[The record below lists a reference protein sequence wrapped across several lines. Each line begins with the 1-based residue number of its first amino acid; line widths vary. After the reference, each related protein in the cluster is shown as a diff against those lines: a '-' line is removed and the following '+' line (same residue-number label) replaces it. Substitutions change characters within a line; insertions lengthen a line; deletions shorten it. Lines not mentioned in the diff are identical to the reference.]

1 VVALQLTAE
10 AGRLPDLPR
19 LSGRIEKLGYDGLW
33 IGEVNY
39 ADAVV
44 QASVAAGASRALR
57 IAPLFNVFT
66 RSPTNA
72 ALAAAGL
79 AHQAPG
85 RIIVVLGAS
94 SPLLVQRWNGI
105 PYERPFSRVRD
116 YLEFLSA
123 ALSGERV
130 QGEFA
135 TFSSDGFS
143 LADPPASPPQIFV
156 AAAMPRSI
164 QLAARKA
171 DGVVLNWL
179 TADDVGRVNEL
190 SADRTR
196 IWLSMMVCPSPDPAV
211 VDRLLRPLVTDYL
224 AAPAYAGLQRLVG
237 RGRQL
242 APMWELFALGDR
254 AGARRALP
262 QALLEEL
269 VVWGSPEECGR
280 RLGEIEK
287 HTGIHPIATLA
298 LPEGSDAR
306 SALQAMAT
314 SASRTSN

>member
-1 VVALQLTAE
+1 VIALQLTPE
-10 AGRLPDLPR
+10 AGRLPDLPQVC
-19 LSGRIEKLGYDGLW
+19 GRIEQLGYEELW
-33 IGEVNY
+33 VGEVNY
-39 ADAVV
+39 VDAVV
-44 QASVAAGASRALR
+44 QASVAASASRVLR

-79 AHQAPG
+79 AHLAPD
-85 RIIVVLGAS
+85 RIMVVLGAS

-116 YLEFLSA
+116 YLDFLRSA
-123 ALSGERV
+123 LTGERV

-135 TFSSDGFS
+135 TFSSEGFS
-143 LADPPASPPQIFV
+143 LANPPATPPEIFV

-164 QLAARKA
+164 QLASRRA

-179 TADDVGRVNEL
+179 TPGDVGRLDGLPTDRSRIRL
-190 SADRTR
+190 ST
-196 IWLSMMVCPSPDPAV
+196 MVCPSPDPAV
-211 VDRLLRPLVTDYL
+211 LDRLLRPLLTDYL

-242 APMWELFALGDR
+242 TKMWELFAVGDR

-262 QALLEEL
+262 QAVMEEL

-287 HTGIHPIATLA
+287 QTGIRLIATLV
-298 LPEGSDAR
+298 LPSGEDAQSVMQAIAA
-306 SALQAMAT
+306 SAAGA
-314 SASRTSN
+314 A

>member
-1 VVALQLTAE
+1 MVALQLTAE
-10 AGRLPDLPR
+10 TSHLPDLPQ

-44 QASVAAGASRALR
+44 QASVAANASRVLR
-57 IAPLFNVFT
+57 VAPLFNVFT

-79 AHQAPG
+79 AHLAPG

-116 YLEFLSA
+116 YLHFLRV
-123 ALSGERV
+123 ALTGERV

-135 TFSSDGFS
+135 TFSSNGFS
-143 LADPPASPPQIFV
+143 LADPPTTQPEIFV

-164 QLAARKA
+164 QLASRNA

-179 TADDVGRVNEL
+179 TPGDVGRL
-190 SADRTR
+190 GGLPADRTR
-196 IWLSMMVCPSPDPAV
+196 VWLSMMVCPSPDPAV
-211 VDRLLRPLVTDYL
+211 VDLLLRPLVADYL

-237 RGRQL
+237 RGPQL
-242 APMWELFALGDR
+242 AKMWELSAAGDR

-262 QALLEEL
+262 QAVMEEL

-287 HTGIHPIATLA
+287 QTGIHPIATLV
-298 LPEGSDAR
+298 LPKSADAQYSMQTMAA
-306 SALQAMAT
+306 SA
-314 SASRTSN
+314 ASVSS

>member
-1 VVALQLTAE
+1 MVALQLTAE
-10 AGRLPDLPR
+10 TGGLPDLSQ

-39 ADAVV
+39 VDAVV
-44 QASVAAGASRALR
+44 QASVAASASRVLR
-57 IAPLFNVFT
+57 IAALFNVFT

-79 AHQAPG
+79 AHMAPG

-116 YLEFLSA
+116 YLHFLRA
-123 ALSGERV
+123 ALTGERV

-135 TFSSDGFS
+135 TFSSSGFS
-143 LADPPASPPQIFV
+143 LADPPATQPKIFV

-164 QLAARKA
+164 QLASRKA

-179 TADDVGRVNEL
+179 TPGDVGRL
-190 SADRTR
+190 SGLPADRSR
-196 IWLSMMVCPSPDPAV
+196 VWLSMMVCPIPDPAV
-211 VDRLLRPLVTDYL
+211 VDLLLRPLIADYL

-237 RGRQL
+237 RGPQL
-242 APMWELFALGDR
+242 AKMWELFAAGDR
-254 AGARRALP
+254 AGARQALP
-262 QALLEEL
+262 QAVMEEL

-287 HTGIHPIATLA
+287 QTGIHPIATLV
-298 LPEGSDAR
+298 LPKGADAQY
-306 SALQAMAT
+306 SMQTMAA
-314 SASRTSN
+314 SASSASS